1 MARGGKKVTKMG
13 EKQRAH
19 FLRNTHRS
27 LPPYENPHGVP
38 KAIMKQISEE
48 GLSGGDKQSFD
59 LRLQQL
65 LTMHGLNK
73 GGSNG

>member
-1 MARGGKKVTKMG
+1 MARVTRRRRMG
-13 EKQRAH
+13 ERQQAY
-19 FLRNTHRS
+19 FLRVTHRS

-38 KAIMKQISEE
+38 KAIMKQISQE
-48 GLSGGDKQSFD
+48 GLSGGDRQSFD

-73 GGSNG
+73 EGSNG